1 LEPIGLWVLGA
12 AGLFFSIFFSAALGA
27 LRSYSKI
34 ELEARFRSPAAKKRV
49 KLYIERTEQT
59 ILSVKVL
66 KALSNILLVISVTFL
81 VGMRVTVLWAQV
93 LLSLLL
99 SLVVLVLFAEVVPG
113 SLARRR
119 AEKVL
124 KVLFPVFDT
133 FSLAIRPFTAVVNFV
148 LKVALRVAGIREK
161 ENGEEEIEKE
171 ILEAVSEGERE
182 GYIKQEDRSM
192 IASILDF
199 RDQEVSSVMT
209 PRTEMVS
216 IPDTANLDEA
226 ISVARDKGHSRIP
239 VHRGNRDSI
248 VGVIYAKDILF
259 SMANGDARARPVT
272 EIMRKPFFVPESKR
286 LTTLLREFQN
296 GTQHIA
302 IVLDEYGGTAG
313 LVTVEDLLEEIVGEI
328 ADEYDSADE
337 DFYMKQLDDSSIVAS
352 GVARIDDVNDELE
365 IRIPEDQGYDTVA
378 GFISH
383 SMGRIPAVGEEY
395 VFQDA
400 TFTVL
405 DADERRIRKVKV
417 VVRGEPEED

>member
-12 AGLFFSIFFSAALGA
+12 AGLFFSIFFAAALGA
-27 LRSYSKI
+27 LRSYSKV
-34 ELEARFRSPAAKKRV
+34 ELESRFRSPASKKRV

-59 ILSVKVL
+59 ILSVRVL

-113 SLARRR
+113 ALARRR

-124 KVLFPVFDT
+124 KVLFPVFDA
-133 FSLAIRPFTAVVNFV
+133 FSRAIRPFTAVVNFV

-216 IPDTANLDEA
+216 IPDTASLDEA
-226 ISVARDKGHSRIP
+226 IAVARDKGHSRIP

-259 SMANGDARARPVT
+259 AMANGDARAKPVT

-296 GTQHIA
+296 GTQHIS

-328 ADEYDSADE
+328 ADEYDFADE

-352 GVARIDDVNDELE
+352 GVARIDDVNDELD

-383 SMGRIPAVGEEY
+383 SMGRIPAAGEEY

-417 VVRGEPEED
+417 VVRTEPEED